1 MRRSCYTPTVGR
13 YIRALLITL
22 FAFSQVAGAV
32 LPGET
37 LSDKTQDDR
46 ARALY
51 REVRCV
57 VCQNES
63 IADSGADI
71 AADMR
76 RDIRAHISEGKS
88 DSDIRDILRARYG
101 DYVLF
106 RPRFS
111 LATGLLWGLPVAV
124 LLVGGVIF
132 IAMGGRKSAID
143 AEPES
148 PSLSAEEQARL
159 DALLNRDTDSH
170 K

>member
-1 MRRSCYTPTVGR
+1 MRRSR
-13 YIRALLITL
+13 YKPVLGSSIRAVFITL

-37 LSDKTQDDR
+37 LSDKKQDER

-124 LLVGGVIF
+124 LLVGGAIF
-132 IAMGGRKSAID
+132 LATGSRKSANE
-143 AEPES
+143 AEPDA
-148 PSLSAEEQARL
+148 PGLSAEEQARL
-159 DALLNRDTDSH
+159 DALLNRDADSH

>member
-1 MRRSCYTPTVGR
+1 MRHPR
-13 YIRALLITL
+13 YSSPAGSYLRALLITL

-37 LSDKTQDDR
+37 LSDKQQDER

-111 LATGLLWGLPVAV
+111 LATGLLWGLPVGV

-132 IAMGGRKSAID
+132 FAMGRRKSPNG
-143 AEPES
+143 AEPDT
-148 PSLSAEEQARL
+148 PGLSAEEQARL
-159 DALLNRDTDSH
+159 EALLNRDPDSH

>member
-1 MRRSCYTPTVGR
+1 MRHARYSSPAGR
-13 YIRALLITL
+13 YLRALLITL

-37 LSDKTQDDR
+37 LSDKQQDDR

-124 LLVGGVIF
+124 LLAGGVIF
-132 IAMGGRKSAID
+132 VATGRRKGAN
-143 AEPES
+143 EPE
-148 PSLSAEEQARL
+148 PDTPDLSAEEQARL
-159 DALLNRDTDSH
+159 DALLNRDPDSH

>member
-1 MRRSCYTPTVGR
+1 MRHPR
-13 YIRALLITL
+13 YSSPAGSYLRALLITL

-37 LSDKTQDDR
+37 LSDKQQDER

-124 LLVGGVIF
+124 FLAGGAIF
-132 IAMGGRKSAID
+132 VLMGRRKEAAVSD
-143 AEPES
+143 SDP
-148 PSLSAEEQARL
+148 PGLSAEEQARL
-159 DALLNRDTDSH
+159 DALLNRDPDSH

>member
-1 MRRSCYTPTVGR
+1 MRPPHVTQPPGSYL
-13 YIRALLITL
+13 RALFIAF
-22 FAFSQVAGAV
+22 FALTQLAGAV

-37 LSDKTQDDR
+37 LSDKTLDER

-76 RDIRAHISEGKS
+76 RDIRAHISEGKT
-88 DSDIRDILRARYG
+88 DSEIRDILRARYG

-111 LATGLLWGLPVAV
+111 LATGLLWGLPLAV
-124 LLVGGVIF
+124 LLAGGAIF
-132 IAMGGRKSAID
+132 IGIGRRKSAD
-143 AEPES
+143 EAEPYT
-148 PSLSAEEQARL
+148 PALSAEEQARL
-159 DALLNRDTDSH
+159 DALLNRETDSH